1 MGVINTGSF
10 PKLLWPGIKAIY
22 GLAYKE
28 HTPEYSKIFKFTTS
42 NKAFEEVQGT
52 TGFGLAPIKTQG
64 APVSYD
70 SAIQGYTKRFAN
82 LTYSLGFV
90 ITEEM
95 YDDNQYAQ
103 FSLTRSTA
111 LAFSMRQTKETVAAN
126 VLNRAFNNNY
136 LQPDGVELCSLLRV
150 KITGGN
156 WANELTTPSDLNEAS
171 LEQACIDIGKFTND
185 RGLKIAIRPECLVI
199 PTDLEF
205 DAGRILMSTL
215 TPGSA
220 NNAVNVIKATN
231 KIPKGAEVNH
241 YLTDSDAWFLT
252 TNCPQGLTYQ
262 ERRAD
267 TFKHDNDFDTENG
280 KYKASARYAVGCSD
294 ERGIFGSPGA

>member
-1 MGVINTGSF
+1 MGLINTGSF

-28 HTPEYSKIFKFTTS
+28 HTPEYSKIFKYTTS
-42 NKAFEEVQGT
+42 DKAFEEVQGT

-64 APVSYD
+64 GSVSYD
-70 SAIQGYTKRFAN
+70 SAIQGYTKRFTN
-82 LTYSLGFV
+82 VTYSLGFV

-103 FSLTRSTA
+103 FSLTRSQA

-126 VLNRAFNNNY
+126 VLNRAFNGDY
-136 LQPDGVELCSLLRV
+136 LQPDGVELCSELHV
-150 KITGGN
+150 KITGGT
-156 WANELTTPSDLNEAS
+156 WANELATPSDLNESS

-185 RGLKIAIRPECLVI
+185 RGLKIAIRPMSLVV
-199 PTDLEF
+199 PTDLIF
-205 DAGRILMSTL
+205 DAERILLSTL

-220 NNAVNVIKATN
+220 NNAINVIKATN
-231 KIPKGAEVNH
+231 KIPNGAVSNH
-241 YLTDSDAWFLT
+241 YLTDDAAWFLT
-252 TNCPQGLTYQ
+252 TNCPQGMTYQ
-262 ERRAD
+262 ERKAD
-267 TFKHDNDFDTENG
+267 KFKMDNDFDTENG